1 VVVAEIREIE
11 AGGPG
16 RKPAGRDMEVLLSL
30 ATAIEAVWLEELFA
44 GAVRETQQ
52 VRLDDSRRVVAETG
66 RYYHDLRIETK
77 RGGVPSESE
86 AARLLADEVAAGR
99 VTLKHWNEETEQ
111 WILRVKCLR
120 KWCPELGLPLIGA
133 EDRRLMIEGIC
144 LGAMSVK
151 EIKDRPVMPVV
162 RSWLDGRQQALLDKA
177 APERV
182 ELPNGRHVRVVYSD
196 SQPPVVAAR
205 IQDLYGVETGF
216 RVAQGRQVV
225 TIQVL
230 APNFRPVQVTSD
242 LSTFWREGY
251 PKVKKE
257 LQRKY
262 PKHEWR

>member
-1 VVVAEIREIE
+1 MV
-11 AGGPG
+11 
-16 RKPAGRDMEVLLSL
+16 
-30 ATAIEAVWLEELFA
+30 
-44 GAVRETQQ
+44 
-52 VRLDDSRRVVAETG
+52 
-66 RYYHDLRIETK
+66 
-77 RGGVPSESE
+77 
-86 AARLLADEVAAGR
+86 
-99 VTLKHWNEETEQ
+99 
-111 WILRVKCLR
+111 
-120 KWCPELGLPLIGA
+120 
-133 EDRRLMIEGIC
+133 EGIC
-144 LGAMSVK
+144 QGAMSVK

-177 APERV
+177 APERL
-182 ELPNGRHVRVVYSD
+182 ELPNGRRVRVVYSE
-196 SQPPVVAAR
+196 SQGPVVAAR
-205 IQDLYGVETGF
+205 IQDLYGVEAGF